1 MLFTRAFK
9 WNGVQGGADLKGKEH
24 SLRFS
29 GAMGNGWQIEASHLD
44 FDNRPDEQ
52 RVKLTYVRS
61 FGQQKEKSKVER
73 SLISDEM
80 FSLASLRNQRLM
92 PIRRENRIVKQT
104 SGLTISYRR

>member
-1 MLFTRAFK
+1 MEWGAR
-9 WNGVQGGADLKGKEH
+9 GADLEGKEH